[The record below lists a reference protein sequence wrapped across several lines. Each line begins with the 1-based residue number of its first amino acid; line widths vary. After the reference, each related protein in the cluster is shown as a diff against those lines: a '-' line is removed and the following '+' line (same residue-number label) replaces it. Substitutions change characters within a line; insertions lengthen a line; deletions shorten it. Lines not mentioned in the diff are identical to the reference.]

1 MNTIAKYT
9 RTTYEINKSTFITTL
24 KPVQNV
30 NEAKAFFEEIKKEF
44 SDATHNI
51 TVYII
56 GKTGEAGHYSDDGE
70 PSGTAGLPVLEVF
83 RKNDITNFAC
93 VVTRYFGGIKLG
105 AGGLVRAYSSCASLA
120 LKEKHPKLWP
130 LLNILGICYLPT
142 LVVFLGLMPIFAYFS
157 TFATATSINILG
169 FILSAVIGLGGVII
183 EGVADGQMLKF
194 KKDPNNVEKINQ
206 TGLWKNSRHPNYFGE
221 IAFWISLFL
230 FSMTISNRWVLL
242 FCPLIV
248 FLLFAFISIPM
259 MEKRQLANKKGYDE
273 YKKKTNLLL
282 PIWPPQEKTN
292 K

>member
-120 LKEKHPKLWP
+120 LKENIIVPIVEFTTIQLSFDYSYLDIIENRLKEYEIINRSFTNNVTIDVKIPNNLIQQVIS
-130 LLNILGICYLPT
+130 LL
-142 LVVFLGLMPIFAYFS
+142 
-157 TFATATSINILG
+157 INLTNNLIQIK
-169 FILSAVIGLGGVII
+169 ILS
-183 EGVADGQMLKF
+183 D
-194 KKDPNNVEKINQ
+194 NN
-206 TGLWKNSRHPNYFGE
+206 
-221 IAFWISLFL
+221 
-230 FSMTISNRWVLL
+230 
-242 FCPLIV
+242 
-248 FLLFAFISIPM
+248 
-259 MEKRQLANKKGYDE
+259 D
-273 YKKKTNLLL
+273 
-282 PIWPPQEKTN
+282 
-292 K
+292 